1 MRILAALAVL
11 VVVGCGDSG
20 PTPEEEVRSTV
31 TEFGRASAAKD
42 YDALCDRL
50 LAPDLIED
58 AESIGLPCEVAMQRG
73 LGAVRDPQLTIGR
86 VEVRGERATAQV
98 RSAAAGQEPSE
109 DTLELVNVNGTWRIS
124 SLGS

>member
-1 MRILAALAVL
+1 VRILAALAVL

-73 LGAVRDPQLTIGR
+73 LGAVRDLQLTIGR